1 MMVAVALLGLLTL
14 RKELK
19 AAGTLKLIR
28 NISLRSV
35 TSSSITGKA
44 TEDVDEPA
52 ANEAV
57 KGLDTKSTP
66 PPKNTRLLDKK
77 YK

>member
-1 MMVAVALLGLLTL
+1 MIPVALLGLLTL

-19 AAGTLKLIR
+19 ASGTLKLIR
-28 NISLRSV
+28 NISLRSE
-35 TSSSITGKA
+35 TLSSITGNA

-66 PPKNTRLLDKK
+66 PPKNTHT
-77 YK
+77 